1 MIFRSFTLEQYE
13 SYINTPNLSI
23 RNNFHLMFLGKFFF
37 KNFLFFY
44 LNFKFLNLIIKISF
58 NKFLIFLS

>member
-23 RNNFHLMFLGKFFF
+23 RNNFHLMFLGI
-37 KNFLFFY
+37 FLFYLFY
-44 LNFKFLNLIIKISF
+44 ISQ
-58 NKFLIFLS
+58 KK